1 MLEKFYLKIRKNSK
15 TTFVTVN
22 RNNTNYAF
30 SIPFYSKT
38 TFVTV
43 NRLNFINLCNVCHNS
58 KTTFVTVNLLGD
70 GFISDNEVVFKNN
83 FCYC

>member
-1 MLEKFYLKIRKNSK
+1 MKNSK

-22 RNNTNYAF
+22 LHQDFYSPNE
-30 SIPFYSKT
+30 ILYSKT

-43 NRLNFINLCNVCHNS
+43 NLTHLGPIRQVKPIQKQLLLLLIADELA
-58 KTTFVTVNLLGD
+58 TVEI
-70 GFISDNEVVFKNN
+70 ISAFKNN